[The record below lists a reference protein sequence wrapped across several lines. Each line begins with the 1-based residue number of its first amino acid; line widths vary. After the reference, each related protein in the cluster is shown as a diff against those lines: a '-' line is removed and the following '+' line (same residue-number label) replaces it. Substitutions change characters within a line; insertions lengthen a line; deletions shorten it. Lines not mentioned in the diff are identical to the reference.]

1 MNFYVYILQCADHTF
16 YTGYTND
23 VLKRLNTHN
32 SGKGAKYTRSRR
44 PCKLVWACAY
54 DTKSNAMRG
63 EYEIKQLT
71 RQEKMKLIEDS
82 SSNWP
87 TLAGRLSQPLTSR
100 YEALM
105 QLKANG
111 DILSP
116 LAEKY
121 LKKYSENSN

>member
-54 DTKSNAMRG
+54 DTKSDAMKR

-87 TLAGRLSQPLTSR
+87 TPA
-100 YEALM
+100 
-105 QLKANG
+105 KAKG

-121 LKKYSENSN
+121 LKKYPENGN